1 MEDTVVHTLP
11 EADRVEYLPVG
22 HEVDLFQAAWKRK
35 LPVLLKGPT
44 GVGKTR
50 FVEYM
55 AQQLG
60 CPLITVPCHEDL
72 TASDL
77 VGRYILK
84 GEETVWIDGPLTQ
97 AVRQGA
103 ICYLDEIVE
112 ARSDT
117 VVVLHPV
124 TDHRRELHIERL
136 GQTLKAP
143 DSFMIVMSY
152 NPGYQ
157 TLLKD
162 LKPSTRQRMIAI
174 DFDFPPP
181 DIERRILT
189 SLYGIDSDLAD
200 NLVRLGNAIRRL
212 QTPGLS
218 EAASTRSLI
227 AVGQL
232 AQSGIAPRDAAIA
245 ALASALSD
253 DRDVVEGLTKM
264 IDTYLV

>member
-1 MEDTVVHTLP
+1 MDDSVLRALP
-11 EADRVEYLPVG
+11 ESTSIEYFPVG
-22 HEVDLFQAAWKRK
+22 HEVELFRAAWTSK

-55 AQQLG
+55 AQDLRR
-60 CPLITVPCHEDL
+60 PLITVPCHEDL
-72 TASDL
+72 TAADL

-84 GEETVWIDGPLTQ
+84 GGETVWIDGPLTR
-97 AVRQGA
+97 AIKQGA

-112 ARSDT
+112 ARTDT
-117 VVVLHPV
+117 IVVLHPV

-143 DSFMIVMSY
+143 DSFMVVMSY

-162 LKPSTRQRMIAI
+162 LKPSTRQRMVAI
-174 DFDFPPP
+174 DFNFPPP
-181 DIERRILT
+181 EIEERILT
-189 SLYGIDSDLAD
+189 SIYSIDPIFAEK
-200 NLVRLGNAIRRL
+200 LVRLGNAIRRL
-212 QTPGLS
+212 QAPGLS
-218 EAASTRSLI
+218 EVASTRALI
-227 AVGQL
+227 AVGKL
-232 AQSGIAPRDAAIA
+232 VKAGIEPRDAAIS

-253 DRDVVEGLTKM
+253 DPEVVDGLTNV
-264 IDTYLV
+264 IDTYLA